1 MSLSDTFIRR
11 PVLSTVCSILILMA
25 GIISLPLLPI
35 ENLPNIAPPT
45 IAVTANLPGA
55 DALTVESAVTGPLEE
70 QINGAPGMDYITSN
84 STSQGVSQINV
95 YFKPTSN
102 ADIDQVNVLNR
113 VQTATAQLPAQVNA
127 QGITVQQT
135 ASSYLLV
142 YNLTSTKGQFDR
154 NYLNGLFQLNL
165 LYPLSRADGVGQ
177 VNVFGASDPAFRL
190 WVDPLKLARFNLSIS
205 DVIDALSSQNQVV
218 IAGSIGG
225 PPSVQDNRL
234 TYPLLV
240 NGNLETV
247 QEFENL
253 ILAKG
258 PGGSQT
264 AEGSDG
270 GLIRLSDVGRA
281 EYAFQ
286 NFYQSAINAKTG
298 YPCVGFGVIQ
308 LPGSNAISTAKS
320 VDTVLK
326 QFESTLPPGVR
337 LEKVFD
343 QTDFINGSI
352 EAALDAL
359 RDAVVLVLLII
370 FLFLQ
375 DWKATAVPALA
386 LPIALLG
393 ALVFVKAFGFSINEL
408 TLLGIILATGL
419 VVDDA
424 IVVVEAVSARI
435 EAGDPPFK
443 AASNAMKE
451 LTGAILATALVLL
464 AVFIPVTF
472 FPGATGVIYRQF
484 ALTIVFSILVSTFN
498 AITGKPLQSALLLGG
513 GKTNPTG
520 LKWTLI
526 GAAIGGLYGYM
537 VNGWVTMLL
546 FGLLGAVIGTFLQP
560 IFKAFNAFFE
570 RLAAGY
576 ARLLDQVIRLRRLV
590 VAVLLGGVVLT
601 GIAFTAVPTGFV
613 PTEDQG
619 YGLGIIQ
626 LPPQASIEATME
638 VADKARKIIAE
649 EPEVVSGELI
659 GGTGFNG
666 GAFNQA
672 IFFFG
677 LKPIE
682 ERTSPQQSAQAI
694 IRRFNQKFRE
704 IPGAVVLSQSP
715 AAVPGFSAQGGFSFQ
730 FNDLSNGG
738 YTPTDLSKLSD
749 QLITKA
755 RATGDFF
762 NIYTQFVSDAP
773 VWRLDVDRD
782 RMASLDINYGD
793 AMATLGALAGGRFV
807 NPTYEDG
814 QYRQVYVQAEGESRS
829 VVEDLANLYVT
840 NGKGQQIPLSNVI
853 QARLDSAPPI
863 VSHFNLYRTVLIQG
877 AEAIGKSSG
886 QAIDSLAQSFSR
898 LDFSNIG
905 MDWSALSRSEVQAG
919 SLAIL
924 VFALGIVVVY
934 LVLSAQYGS
943 YIDPLIILMT
953 VPLAMLGALAFLVMR
968 GQVNNVYAQVGLVTL
983 IGLAAKNGILIVD
996 LANQRLER
1004 GESIPAAASGA
1015 ARSRLRPILMTAMAA
1030 LAGFF
1035 PLVIA
1040 DGAGALSQRSLGSV
1054 IFGGLLVATVL
1065 SLFVVPSFYVLM
1077 KNLERD
1083 WFPAS
1088 ADTSDPL
1095 ADDPV
1100 PAVQPPVPPQPA
1112 P

>member
-25 GIISLPLLPI
+25 GLISLPLLPI

-45 IAVTANLPGA
+45 VQVNANLPGA

-70 QINGAPGMDYITSN
+70 QINGAPGMDYITSF
-84 STSQGVSQINV
+84 STSQGTSQVNV
-95 YFKPTSN
+95 YFKAGTDP
-102 ADIDQVNVLNR
+102 DIDQVNVLNR
-113 VQTATAQLPAQVNA
+113 VQTASSQLPPQVNA
-127 QGITVQQT
+127 QGVTVQQT

-142 YNLTSTKGQFDR
+142 YNLTSSEGQFSR
-154 NYLNGLFQLNL
+154 EYLNGLLQLNL
-165 LYPLSRADGVGQ
+165 YYPLTRAEGVGQ
-177 VNVFGASDPAFRL
+177 VNIFGASDPAFRI
-190 WVDPLKLARFNLSIS
+190 WVDPERLARFNLSA
-205 DVIDALSSQNQVV
+205 DAVVEALQSQNQIV

-225 PPSVQDNRL
+225 PPSTRANR
-234 TYPLLV
+234 TTFPILV

-247 QEFENL
+247 QEFEDV

-258 PGGSQT
+258 P
-264 AEGSDG
+264 DG
-270 GLIRLSDVGRA
+270 GLIRISDVGRA

-286 NFYQSAINAKTG
+286 NFSQSAINARTG

-308 LPGSNAISTAKS
+308 LPGSNAISTAKA
-320 VDTVLK
+320 VDEVLSE
-326 QFESTLPPGVR
+326 FRSTLPPGVV

-343 QTDFINGSI
+343 QTDFINASI
-352 EAALDAL
+352 EGALDAL

-393 ALVFVKAFGFSINEL
+393 ALIFVNVFGFSINEL

-435 EAGDPPFK
+435 EAGDRPFQ

-464 AVFIPVTF
+464 AVFVPVTF

-513 GKTNPTG
+513 GKTEPRG
-520 LKWTLI
+520 LRWTLI
-526 GAAIGGLYGYM
+526 GGAFGGIYGAM
-537 VNGWVTMLL
+537 AGGWLL
-546 FGLLGAVIGTFLQP
+546 SLLLGVLGAVVGTYLMP
-560 IFKAFNAFFE
+560 IFQAFNAGFD
-570 RLAAGY
+570 RLAAAYGR
-576 ARLLDQVIRLRRLV
+576 ALQQVIRLRRLV
-590 VAVLLGGVVLT
+590 ALILLGGIALT
-601 GIAFTAVPTGFV
+601 GVAFTAIPTGFV

-638 VADKARKIIAE
+638 VASKAQAILAKEKEI
-649 EPEVVSGELI
+649 VSGEI
-659 GGTGFNG
+659 VGGAGFNG
-666 GAFNQA
+666 GSLNQGL
-672 IFFFG
+672 FFFG
-677 LKPIE
+677 LRPID
-682 ERTSPQQSAQAI
+682 ERTGQAQSAQAI
-694 IRRFNQKFRE
+694 IARLNKEFQA
-704 IPGAVVLSQSP
+704 IPGALVMAQSP
-715 AAVPGFSAQGGFSFQ
+715 AAVPGFSAQGGLSFQ

-738 YTPTDLSKLSD
+738 YSPTDLSEMAGKLIASA
-749 QLITKA
+749 K
-755 RATGDFF
+755 ATGDFA
-762 NIYTQFVSDAP
+762 NLYTQFISDAP
-773 VWRLDVDRD
+773 VWRLEVNRD
-782 RMASLDINYGD
+782 RMASLDIDYGQ
-793 AMATLGALAGGRFV
+793 AMQVLGTLNGGSFV
-807 NPTYEDG
+807 NQTYENQ
-814 QYRQVYVQAEGESRS
+814 QYRQVYVQAEGSKRE
-829 VVEDLANLYVT
+829 VVQSLNNLYVPDRS
-840 NGKGQQIPLSNVI
+840 GKLIPLANMVKV
-853 QARLDSAPPI
+853 RLDSEPPI
-863 VSHFNLYRTVLIQG
+863 ISHFNLYRTVLIQG
-877 AEAIGKSSG
+877 VESVGRSSG
-886 QAIDSLAQSFSR
+886 QAIDSLMTTFRR
-898 LDFSNIG
+898 LNFSNIG
-905 MDWSALSRSEVQAG
+905 SDWSALTRSEVQAG
-919 SLAIL
+919 ALAAL

-953 VPLAMLGALAFLVMR
+953 VPLAMLGALALLVLR

-996 LANQRLER
+996 LANQRMEQGLTASE
-1004 GESIPAAASGA
+1004 AAVGA

-1035 PLVIA
+1035 PLLVA
-1040 DGAGALSQRSLGSV
+1040 DGAGALSQRSLGAV

-1077 KNLERD
+1077 KQLEAS

-1088 ADTSDPL
+1088 AQTDPL
-1095 ADDPV
+1095 
-1100 PAVQPPVPPQPA
+1100 PAESPSP
-1112 P
+1112 